1 MTVTKVAALFLLS
14 LHTSHAFCPDFV
26 SASTITCQL
35 IFDHL
40 QTALLDRQLNHYNLR
55 KTFLPL
61 THSSQSLVNV
71 SYHITITPTANEPCP
86 GSEELANYT
95 YVVYGPS
102 YGLLPFN
109 TTTRLDVNYGWTSK
123 AFYTI
128 FHPAMVNRL
137 QPQFLHQ
144 LLVLETAASR
154 ENLIDASWNGVG
166 PVLTVELILGP
177 VQLPCL
183 PVNSEI
189 FDSLMDMTA
198 LVR

>member
-1 MTVTKVAALFLLS
+1 MTVTKVVALFLLS
-14 LHTSHAFCPDFV
+14 LHTSHAFCQDFV

-40 QTALLDRQLNHYNLR
+40 QTALLDRQLNLYNLR

-61 THSSQSLVNV
+61 THPSQSLVNV
-71 SYHITITPTANEPCP
+71 SYHITTTPSTNEPCP
-86 GSEELANYT
+86 GSELVANN
-95 YVVYGPS
+95 S
-102 YGLLPFN
+102 SGLLPFN
-109 TTTRLDVNYGWTSK
+109 TTTIETNYGWTSK

-137 QPQFLHQ
+137 QPQFLHE
-144 LLVLETAASR
+144 LLVLETEVSK

-166 PVLTVELILGP
+166 PLVTVELILGP

-183 PVNSEI
+183 PANSEI
-189 FDSLMDMTA
+189 LDSLVDMTA